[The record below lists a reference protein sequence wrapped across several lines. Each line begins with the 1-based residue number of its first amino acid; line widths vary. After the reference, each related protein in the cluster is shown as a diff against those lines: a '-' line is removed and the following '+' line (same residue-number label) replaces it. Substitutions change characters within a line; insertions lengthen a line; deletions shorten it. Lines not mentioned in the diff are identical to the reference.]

1 MTTTPDILNMSGKR
15 IANQVTRKDESR
27 ESVEAKIILFML
39 KDKTKEVGLAEIY
52 RNIET
57 NYTK

>member
-1 MTTTPDILNMSGKR
+1 MSGKR